1 MMKYSKSIIIIMT
14 INILIAFV
22 LIYIGNQTRNLEI
35 SNSSLK
41 HKIDEKEHA
50 ININQIEFSLHN
62 DNKYL
67 KKLFSIYETN
77 LEKKE
82 LLNIISLSEFSNLE
96 KKEIFKVGF
105 K

>member
-22 LIYIGNQTRNLEI
+22 LIYFGHQTRNLEI
-35 SNSSLK
+35 SNLSLK
-41 HKIDEKEHA
+41 HNIYQKEQA

-67 KKLFSIYETN
+67 KKLFSIYETD

-82 LLNIISLSEFSNLE
+82 LSNIISLSEFSNFE

>member
-14 INILIAFV
+14 TNILIAFV
-22 LIYIGNQTRNLEI
+22 LIYVGHQTRNLEI
-35 SNSSLK
+35 SNLSLK
-41 HKIDEKEHA
+41 HKIDEKEHT

-67 KKLFSIYETN
+67 KKLFSIYEIN

-82 LLNIISLSEFSNLE
+82 LSNIISLSEFSNFE
-96 KKEIFKVGF
+96 KKDIFKVGF

>member
-22 LIYIGNQTRNLEI
+22 LIYIGHQTRNLEI

-82 LLNIISLSEFSNLE
+82 
-96 KKEIFKVGF
+96 IFKVGF

>member
-22 LIYIGNQTRNLEI
+22 LIYIGHQTRNLEI

-41 HKIDEKEHA
+41 HKINEKEHA
-50 ININQIEFSLHN
+50 ININQIEFSLHS

-67 KKLFSIYETN
+67 KKLLSIYETN

>member
-1 MMKYSKSIIIIMT
+1 MT

-22 LIYIGNQTRNLEI
+22 LIYIGHKTRNLEI
-35 SNSSLK
+35 SNSNLK
-41 HKIDEKEHA
+41 HKIDQKEQS

-67 KKLFSIYETN
+67 KKLFSIYETD

-82 LLNIISLSEFSNLE
+82 ISNIINLSEFSKFE
-96 KKEIFKVGF
+96 KKEIFKVVY